1 MSAPRK
7 GLNILY
13 VGTLPP
19 HPGGSAILAAH
30 LIVGLDTLGHVVR
43 AVAPITSQA
52 LHNGDAF
59 ALNQPAIAVRRFL
72 VPYFESSPNI
82 PAPDD
87 YRRLE
92 GERSQEMLSLLIAR
106 ERPDII
112 IIGRETF
119 AWHVPDLARTH
130 SIPSI
135 LLVQGGTTFGL
146 LKGSFT
152 QAQARQLLEQ
162 FRKVDLIVAVA
173 KHLAESLRPF
183 GFNNIKV
190 IPNPVDLDQF
200 SPRPRDDGLLRKLAI
215 PDDSIIVVHISNL
228 KMLKRPQDLVSSAE
242 RAMQQN
248 PKLLYVIV
256 GDGPCREVMEEACRQ
271 KHISESFRF
280 VGWVDYH
287 RVPDYINLADMVV
300 MPSEA
305 EGQALVYL
313 ETQACARL
321 ILASDIPAAREVIVD
336 GETGLLFRKGDI
348 DDLTTKTLAAAA
360 DSTLRAE
367 IGRKARERV
376 KVHCLNDAVA
386 AYVATLEHVVRR
398 HGG

>member
-7 GLNILY
+7 GLSILY

-19 HPGGSAILAAH
+19 HPGGSAILASY
-30 LIVGLDTLGHVVR
+30 LVVGLETLGHAVR
-43 AVAPITSQA
+43 AVAPITSEA
-52 LHNGDAF
+52 LQNGDEFAF
-59 ALNQPAIAVRRFL
+59 SHPGIPVTRFL

-92 GERSQEMLSLLIAR
+92 RERIQEMLPLLIAR

-112 IIGRETF
+112 VIGRETF

-135 LLVQGGTTFGL
+135 LLIQGGTTFGI

-152 QAQARQLLEQ
+152 RAQAQQLLGQ
-162 FRKVDLIVAVA
+162 FRKVQHIVAVA
-173 KHLAESLRPF
+173 NHLAESLRAF

-190 IPNPVDLDQF
+190 IHNPVDLEQF
-200 SPRPRDDGLLRKLAI
+200 SPGPKNDGLLRRLVISEDAI
-215 PDDSIIVVHISNL
+215 VVVHISNL
-228 KMLKRPQDLVSSAE
+228 KTIKRPLDLVSSAE
-242 RAMQQN
+242 RALQAN

-256 GDGPCREVMEEACRQ
+256 GDGPCRGIMQEACRQ
-271 KHISESFRF
+271 KHISENFRF
-280 VGWVDYH
+280 VGWVNHDS
-287 RVPDYINLADMVV
+287 VPHYINLADMVV

-313 ETQACARL
+313 ETQACARAL
-321 ILASDIPAAREVIVD
+321 LASDIPAAREVVVD
-336 GETGLLFRKGDI
+336 GETGLLFKTGDI
-348 DDLTTKTLAAAA
+348 DDLTAKTLFAAG
-360 DSTLRAE
+360 DHKLRAD
-367 IGRKARERV
+367 IGRKAREQV
-376 KVHCLNDAVA
+376 KAHSVDDAVS
-386 AYVATLEHVVRR
+386 AYAATLEDVVRQHR
-398 HGG
+398 G